1 MDLFNQEPDKT
12 LVYLISRD
20 SKGKI
25 RCIKTNYTKDK
36 EGYHIYRTSWQ
47 LNGKQTEQPEILITK
62 GKANRTVLEQTQLQ
76 FNAIV
81 KEYKDKGYKE
91 VDKNPEE
98 IDPDILSTFIPKFAT
113 DANGVRKHMLA
124 KSADKVSEST
134 INKVKYWYAS
144 RKIDGVRCSMFW
156 DGKEIKTS
164 SRGGGHY
171 NYSTTHITQHPVLIE
186 YFKKHPDAVLDGELY
201 KHGKSLQQI
210 SGAARLEKNAVDCDW
225 LQYFVY
231 DMMIPNV
238 PFKDRLKLLIEFAK
252 EVHIGFDPY
261 HVFKDGDLQV
271 QIVPQTKVSGY
282 DNIMKLHNKYV
293 EEGWEGVVIRDPDA
307 NYEFG
312 SRKNIMIKIKQY
324 QDSEFVVVDYELGL
338 RGVEDM
344 VFICETPAGNRF
356 KAKPMGDKSVKEE
369 YVENFESKYKNT
381 MATVKYFYYSNGG
394 DINTGVPL
402 QPCLKAFR
410 DKTDMS

>member
-1 MDLFNQEPDKT
+1 MDLFNQEPDKS
-12 LVYLISRD
+12 LMYLISRD
-20 SKGKI
+20 SKGKV
-25 RCIKTNYTKDK
+25 RCIKTFYDKNK
-36 EGYHIYRTSWQ
+36 EGYIIHRITWQ
-47 LNGKQTEQPEILITK
+47 LNGKQTEQPDIAITK
-62 GKANRTVLEQTQLQ
+62 GKANRTILEQTQLQ

-91 VDKNPEE
+91 VDEDPETM
-98 IDPDILSTFIPKFAT
+98 DIKTLEGYLPEFST
-113 DANGVRKHMLA
+113 DANGIRKHMLA

-171 NYSTTHITQHPVLIE
+171 NYSTTHITQHPLLIE
-186 YFKKHPDAVLDGELY
+186 YFKKHPDIVLDGELY

-231 DMMIPNV
+231 DIMIPNV

-282 DNIMKLHNKYV
+282 DNIIKLHNKYV
-293 EEGWEGVVIRDPDA
+293 EEGWEGVVIRDPNA

-312 SRKNIMIKIKQY
+312 SRKNIMIKIKRY

-344 VFICETPAGNRF
+344 VFICETPTGNRF

>member
-47 LNGKQTEQPEILITK
+47 LNGKQTKQPEILITK

-293 EEGWEGVVIRDPDA
+293 EEGWEGVVIRDPNA

>member
-47 LNGKQTEQPEILITK
+47 LNGKQTKQPEILITK

-171 NYSTTHITQHPVLIE
+171 DYSTSHITKHPVLIE

-293 EEGWEGVVIRDPDA
+293 EEGWEGVVIRDPNA

>member
-36 EGYHIYRTSWQ
+36 EGYHIHRTSWQ

-91 VDKNPEE
+91 VDQNPEE
-98 IDPDILSTFIPKFAT
+98 IDPNILATFIPEFAT
-113 DANGVRKHMLA
+113 DARGVRKHMLA
-124 KSADKVSEST
+124 KSADKVSKST
-134 INKVKYWYAS
+134 IDKVKYWYAS

-171 NYSTTHITQHPVLIE
+171 DYSTAHITKHPVLIE
-186 YFKKHPDAVLDGELY
+186 YFKNHPDYVLDGELY

-210 SGAARLEKNAVDCDW
+210 SGAARLEKNAVDCEW
-225 LQYFVY
+225 LQYYVY
-231 DMMIPNV
+231 DIMIPKV
-238 PFKDRLKLLIEFAK
+238 PFKKRLKLLIEFAK
-252 EVHIGFDPY
+252 ETKIGFDPY
-261 HVFKDGDLQV
+261 HNFGEDGLQV
-271 QIVPQTKVSGY
+271 QIVPQVKVSGY
-282 DNIMKLHNKYV
+282 DNIMELHNKYV

-307 NYEFG
+307 DYEFG

-324 QDSEFVVVDYELGL
+324 QDSEFLVVDYELGL
-338 RGVEDM
+338 RGIEDM
-344 VFICETPAGNRF
+344 VFICETPSGNRF

-369 YVENFESKYKNT
+369 YVENFESKYKNK

-394 DINTGVPL
+394 DIETGVPL
-402 QPCLKAFR
+402 QPCLKSFR
-410 DKTDMS
+410 DKTDM

>member
-1 MDLFNQEPDKT
+1 MDLFNQEPDKS
-12 LVYLISRD
+12 LMYLISRD
-20 SKGKI
+20 SKGKV
-25 RCIKTNYTKDK
+25 RCIKTFYDKNK
-36 EGYHIYRTSWQ
+36 EGYTIHRITWQ
-47 LNGKQTEQPEILITK
+47 LNGKQTEQPDIAITK
-62 GKANRTVLEQTQLQ
+62 GKANRTILEQTQLQ

-91 VDKNPEE
+91 VDEDPETM
-98 IDPDILSTFIPKFAT
+98 DIKTLEGYLPEFST

-171 NYSTTHITQHPVLIE
+171 NYSTTHITQHPLLIE
-186 YFKKHPDAVLDGELY
+186 YFKKHPDIVLDGELY

-231 DMMIPNV
+231 DIMIPNV

-282 DNIMKLHNKYV
+282 DNIIKLHNKYV
-293 EEGWEGVVIRDPDA
+293 EEGWEGVVIRDPNA

-312 SRKNIMIKIKQY
+312 SRKNIMIKIKRY

-344 VFICETPAGNRF
+344 VFICETPTGNRF

>member
-1 MDLFNQEPDKT
+1 MDLFNQEPDKS
-12 LVYLISRD
+12 LMYLISRD

-25 RCIKTNYTKDK
+25 RCIKTFYDKNK
-36 EGYHIYRTSWQ
+36 EGYTIHRITWQ
-47 LNGKQTEQPEILITK
+47 LNGKQTEQPDIAITK
-62 GKANRTVLEQTQLQ
+62 GKANRTILEQTQLQ

-91 VDKNPEE
+91 VDEDPETM
-98 IDPDILSTFIPKFAT
+98 DIKTLEGYLPEFST

-171 NYSTTHITQHPVLIE
+171 NYSTTHITQHPLLIE
-186 YFKKHPDAVLDGELY
+186 YFKKHPDIVLDGELY

-231 DMMIPNV
+231 DIMIPNV

-282 DNIMKLHNKYV
+282 DNIIKLHNKYV
-293 EEGWEGVVIRDPDA
+293 EEGWEGVVIRDPNA

-312 SRKNIMIKIKQY
+312 SRKNIMIKIKRY

-344 VFICETPAGNRF
+344 VFICETPTGNRF

-410 DKTDMS
+410 DKIDMS

>member
-1 MDLFNQEPDKT
+1 MDLFNQEPDKSSA
-12 LVYLISRD
+12 YLINRD

-25 RCIKTNYTKDK
+25 RCIHTYYDKKEK
-36 EGYHIYRTSWQ
+36 EGYVIHRITWQ
-47 LNGKQTEQPEILITK
+47 LGGKQTEQPDISITK
-62 GKANRTVLEQTQLQ
+62 GKANRTIYEQTQLQ

-91 VDKNPEE
+91 IDEDPE
-98 IDPDILSTFIPKFAT
+98 ILGVEALEAILPEFST
-113 DANGVRKHMLA
+113 DARGVRKPMLA
-124 KSADKVSEST
+124 KSADKVSKST
-134 INKVKYWYAS
+134 IDKVKYWYAS
-144 RKIDGVRCSMFW
+144 RKIDGLRCSMFW
-156 DGKEIKTS
+156 DGKNIRTG

-171 NYSTTHITQHPVLIE
+171 DYSTTHITEHPVLIE
-186 YFKKHPDAVLDGELY
+186 YFKKHPDIVLDGELY
-201 KHGKSLQQI
+201 KHGKTLQQI

-225 LQYFVY
+225 LQYYVY
-231 DMMIPNV
+231 DIMIPNV
-238 PFKDRLKLLIEFAK
+238 PFKERIKLLIEFAK
-252 EVHIGFDPY
+252 EVKIGFDPY
-261 HVFKDGDLQV
+261 RNFKEDDLQV

-282 DNIMKLHNKYV
+282 DNIKELHNKYV

-324 QDSEFVVVDYELGL
+324 EDAEFIVVDYELGL
-338 RGVEDM
+338 RGIEDM

-356 KAKPMGDKSVKEE
+356 KAKPMGSKSVKEE
-369 YVENFESKYKNT
+369 YIENFDKKYKNT

-402 QPCLKAFR
+402 QPCLKFFR
-410 DKTDMS
+410 SKNDM

>member
-1 MDLFNQEPDKT
+1 MDLFNQEPDKS
-12 LVYLISRD
+12 LMYLISRD
-20 SKGKI
+20 SKGKV
-25 RCIKTNYTKDK
+25 RCIKTFYDKNK
-36 EGYHIYRTSWQ
+36 EGYIIHRITWQ
-47 LNGKQTEQPEILITK
+47 LNGKQTEQPDIAITK
-62 GKANRTVLEQTQLQ
+62 GKANRTILEQTQLQ

-91 VDKNPEE
+91 VDEDPETM
-98 IDPDILSTFIPKFAT
+98 DIKTLEGYLPEFST
-113 DANGVRKHMLA
+113 DANGIRKHMLA

-171 NYSTTHITQHPVLIE
+171 NYSTTHITQHPLLIE
-186 YFKKHPDAVLDGELY
+186 YFKKHPDIVLDGELY

-231 DMMIPNV
+231 DIMIPNV

-282 DNIMKLHNKYV
+282 DNIIKLHNKYV
-293 EEGWEGVVIRDPDA
+293 EEGWEGVVIRDPNA

-312 SRKNIMIKIKQY
+312 SRKNIMIKVKRY

-344 VFICETPAGNRF
+344 VFICETPTGNRF

>member
-1 MDLFNQEPDKT
+1 MDLFNQEPDKSSIY
-12 LVYLISRD
+12 LVSRD

-25 RCIKTNYTKDK
+25 RCIRTYYDKDK
-36 EGYHIYRTSWQ
+36 EGYHIHRITWQ
-47 LNGKQTEQPEILITK
+47 LNGKQTIQPEILINK

-91 VDKNPEE
+91 IDQDPETM
-98 IDPDILSTFIPKFAT
+98 DSNILQENIPEFST
-113 DANGVRKHMLA
+113 DARGIRKHMLA
-124 KSADKVSEST
+124 KSSDGISKAT
-134 INKVKYWYAS
+134 INKVKVWYAS

-156 DGKEIKTS
+156 DGNSIKTS

-171 NYSTTHITQHPVLIE
+171 DYSTTHITQHPVLIE
-186 YFKKHPDAVLDGELY
+186 YFKNHPDVVLDGELY

-225 LQYFVY
+225 LQYYVY
-231 DMMIPNV
+231 DVMIPNV
-238 PFKDRLKLLIEFAK
+238 PFKDRLKTLIEFAK

-261 HVFKDGDLQV
+261 HHFKDGDLQV
-271 QIVPQTKVSGY
+271 QIVPQVKVTGY

-293 EEGWEGVVIRDPDA
+293 EEGWEGVVIRDPNA

-312 SRKNIMIKIKQY
+312 SRKNVMIKIKQY
-324 QDSEFVVVDYELGL
+324 QDSEFIVTGYELGR

-344 VFICETPAGNRF
+344 VFICQTPSGNEF
-356 KAKPMGDKSVKEE
+356 KAKPMGSKEVKEE
-369 YVENFESKYKNT
+369 YVENFDSKYKNT

-394 DINTGVPL
+394 DIKTGVPL

-410 DKTDMS
+410 HKTDM

>member
-113 DANGVRKHMLA
+113 DARGIRKHMLA

-156 DGKEIKTS
+156 NGKEIKTS

-171 NYSTTHITQHPVLIE
+171 DYSTTHITQHPLLIE
-186 YFKKHPDAVLDGELY
+186 YFKKHPDIVLDGELY

-231 DMMIPNV
+231 DIMIPNV

-282 DNIMKLHNKYV
+282 DNIIKLHNKYV

-312 SRKNIMIKIKQY
+312 SRKNIMIKIKRY

-410 DKTDMS
+410 DKTDIS

>member
-1 MDLFNQEPDKT
+1 MDLFDQTPDKT
-12 LVYLISRD
+12 SVYLISKD
-20 SKGKI
+20 AKGKI
-25 RCIKTNYTKDK
+25 RCIHTNYSKNK
-36 EGYHIYRTSWQ
+36 EGYVIHRTTWQ
-47 LNGKQTEQPEILITK
+47 LGGKQTVQPEISITK

-91 VDKNPEE
+91 VDRNPEE
-98 IDPDILSTFIPKFAT
+98 ISSEDLEAFVPKFAT
-113 DANGVRKHMLA
+113 DARGIRKHMLA
-124 KSADKVSEST
+124 KSADHVSKST
-134 INKVKYWYAS
+134 IDKLKYWYAS

-156 DGKEIKTS
+156 NGREIKTS

-171 NYSTTHITQHPVLIE
+171 DYSTAHITKHPVLIE
-186 YFKKHPDAVLDGELY
+186 YFKKHPDVVLDGELY

-225 LQYFVY
+225 LQYYVY
-231 DMMIPNV
+231 DIMIPDT
-238 PFKDRLKLLIEFAK
+238 PFKERLKMLIEFAK
-252 EVHIGFDPY
+252 EVHIGFNPY
-261 HVFKDGDLQV
+261 HTFKDGALPV
-271 QIVPQTKVSGY
+271 QIVPQVKVSGY
-282 DNIMKLHNKYV
+282 DNIIDLHNKYV
-293 EEGWEGVVIRDPDA
+293 EEGWEGVVIRDPNA

-312 SRKNIMIKIKQY
+312 ARKNIMIKIKQY
-324 QDSEFVVVDYELGL
+324 QDSEFLVVDYELGL

-344 VFICETPAGNRF
+344 VFICETPNGNRF

-369 YVENFESKYKNT
+369 YVENFDEKYRGT

-394 DINTGVPL
+394 DIQTGVPL

-410 DKTDMS
+410 PKIDM